1 MSNKK
6 ELVRLLEEKHKRTT
20 LNKYQKNFTS
30 FAEDNIKII
39 TKDARRG
46 FVDFSF
52 NSCQKKITELLE
64 KQLEETGKVRAIIL
78 KARQQ
83 GISTYCAG
91 RVFWKTYFTPHA
103 RSVVMAHDSATSDA
117 LFNLSKNI
125 IKNMTSSFKPNE
137 VKSNAKEI
145 VISSPHFKKEIG
157 NEKPIASYRL
167 YTAGSPEAGRG
178 TTPTIAHLSEVAF
191 WQHDEKILAGLFQGI
206 SEAPGTEVI
215 LESTANGAQGEFY
228 RLWKG
233 ALDGEN
239 EYLPIFLPWFA
250 TPEYYRDAPEGFER
264 SSEEDLLV
272 EEHDLNDGQLY
283 WRRLKIAEGGELKF
297 RQEYPAPP
305 DEAFITA
312 GSSVFAL
319 DKLNKLMPEEPDKK
333 MIFDFYSLNWENS
346 KDGNFHIW
354 EYPDWDSNYIVA
366 ADVALGVGQDYSCAV
381 VMDTDRKVIALYRD
395 SYIDPSKFG
404 DLLFYLG
411 RYYNNALLTVESNS
425 MGVATLSRLTQMNYI
440 NLYKQTK
447 ISAISKEEGQVP
459 GFRTTQVTKP
469 HIIGN
474 LKNAVE
480 NDDIWIAS
488 KTIIQE
494 LKDYISTSS
503 GKTEAA
509 PGCHDDT
516 VMALALANYLR
527 KDKAWIP
534 IDSGAGQ
541 PYVSN
546 LFSKAGVTN
555 SRTRQLLRYGHD
567 PRDP

>member
-1 MSNKK
+1 MNKK
-6 ELVRLLEEKHKRTT
+6 KQLIQLLEEKHKRKK
-20 LNKYQKNFTS
+20 LNSYQNNFTD
-30 FAEDNIKII
+30 FASDNIKII

-46 FVDFSF
+46 FVNFTF
-52 NSCQKKITELLE
+52 NDCQKKITEILDE
-64 KQLEETGKVRAIIL
+64 QLSTNGKVRAIIL

-117 LFNLSKNI
+117 LFNMSRNI
-125 IKNMTSSFKPNE
+125 IRNMDSLYKPTE
-137 VKSNAKEI
+137 LRSNAKEI
-145 VISSPHFKKEIG
+145 VISSPHFKKDATG
-157 NEKPIASYRL
+157 EKPVSSYRL

-178 TTPTIAHLSEVAF
+178 TTPTIAHLSEIAF

-228 RLWKG
+228 RLWRG
-233 ALDGEN
+233 ALEGEN
-239 EYLPIFLPWFA
+239 EYTPIFLPWF
-250 TPEYYRDAPEGFER
+250 TTSEYYRKPPEDFER
-264 SSEEDLLV
+264 SSEEELLV
-272 EEHDLNDGQLY
+272 EQHNLNNGQLY

-297 RQEYPAPP
+297 RQEYPATP

-312 GSSVFAL
+312 GKSVFAM
-319 DKLNKLMPEEPDKK
+319 DKLKNLLPVVPDKT
-333 MIFDFYSLNWENS
+333 MLFDFNSLTWEPS
-346 KDGNFHIW
+346 KDGNLEIW
-354 EYPDWDSNYIVA
+354 EYPGWDSNYVIA
-366 ADVALGVGQDYSCAV
+366 ADVALGVGQDYSAAV
-381 VMDTDRKVIALYRD
+381 VMDTDRKVIGLYRD

-425 MGVATLSRLTQMNYI
+425 MGVATLSRLAQMNYI

-447 ISAISKEEGQVP
+447 ISSISKEEGMVP

-494 LKDYISTSS
+494 LKDYVSTDS
-503 GKTEAA
+503 GRTEAA

-516 VMALALANYLR
+516 IMATAIALETLRTHYDKLTINKVPWSQKADDYLLN
-527 KDKAWIP
+527 DDTQW
-534 IDSGAGQ
+534 
-541 PYVSN
+541 
-546 LFSKAGVTN
+546 L
-555 SRTRQLLRYGHD
+555 
-567 PRDP
+567 

>member
-1 MSNKK
+1 MNKK
-6 ELVRLLEEKHKRTT
+6 KQLIQLLEEKHKRKK
-20 LNKYQKNFTS
+20 LNNYQNNFTD
-30 FAEDNIKII
+30 FASDNIKII

-46 FVDFSF
+46 FVNFTF
-52 NSCQKKITELLE
+52 NDCQKKITEILDE
-64 KQLEETGKVRAIIL
+64 QLSTNGKVRAIIL

-117 LFNLSKNI
+117 LFNMSRNI
-125 IKNMTSSFKPNE
+125 IRNMDSLYKPTE
-137 VKSNAKEI
+137 LRSNAKEI
-145 VISSPHFKKEIG
+145 VISSPHFKKDATG
-157 NEKPIASYRL
+157 EKPVSSYRL

-178 TTPTIAHLSEVAF
+178 TTPTIAHLSEIAF

-228 RLWKG
+228 RLWRG
-233 ALDGEN
+233 ALEGEN
-239 EYLPIFLPWFA
+239 EYTPIFLPWF
-250 TPEYYRDAPEGFER
+250 TTSEYYRKPPEDFER
-264 SSEEDLLV
+264 SSEEELLV
-272 EEHDLNDGQLY
+272 EQHNLNNGQLY

-297 RQEYPAPP
+297 RQEYPATP

-312 GSSVFAL
+312 GKSVFAM
-319 DKLNKLMPEEPDKK
+319 DKLKNLLPVVPDKT
-333 MIFDFYSLNWENS
+333 MLFDFNSLTWEPS
-346 KDGNFHIW
+346 KDGNLEIW
-354 EYPDWDSNYIVA
+354 EYPGWDSNYVIA
-366 ADVALGVGQDYSCAV
+366 ADVALGVGQDYSAAV
-381 VMDTDRKVIALYRD
+381 VMDTDRKVIGLYRD

-425 MGVATLSRLTQMNYI
+425 MGVATLSRLAQMNYI

-447 ISAISKEEGQVP
+447 ISSISKEEGMVP

-494 LKDYISTSS
+494 LKDYVSTDS
-503 GKTEAA
+503 GRTEAA

-516 VMALALANYLR
+516 IMATAIALETLRTHYDKLTINKVPWSQKADDYLLN
-527 KDKAWIP
+527 DDTQW
-534 IDSGAGQ
+534 
-541 PYVSN
+541 
-546 LFSKAGVTN
+546 L
-555 SRTRQLLRYGHD
+555 
-567 PRDP
+567 

>member
-1 MSNKK
+1 MNRKK
-6 ELVRLLEEKHKRTT
+6 ELLRLLEEKNKR
-20 LNKYQKNFTS
+20 NKLKDYENNFTS
-30 FAEDNIKII
+30 FAHDNIKII

-46 FVDFSF
+46 FIDFKF
-52 NSCQKKITELLE
+52 NSCQEKITELLDNQL
-64 KQLEETGKVRAIIL
+64 KQTGKVRAIIL

-91 RVFWKTYFTPHA
+91 RVFWKTYFTPHS

-117 LFNLSKNI
+117 LFNLSKSI
-125 IKNMTSSFKPNE
+125 IKNMATVYKPNE

-145 VISSPHFKKEIG
+145 VISSPHFTKEG
-157 NEKPIASYRL
+157 KEKPIASYRL

-178 TTPTIAHLSEVAF
+178 TTPTIAHLSEIAF

-215 LESTANGAQGEFY
+215 LESTANGATGEFY
-228 RLWKG
+228 RLWRG
-233 ALDGEN
+233 ALEGEN
-239 EYLPIFLPWFA
+239 EYLPIFLPWFD
-250 TPEYYRDAPEGFER
+250 TSEYYREPPEGFER

-272 EEHDLNDGQLY
+272 EQHDLNDGQLY

-297 RQEYPAPP
+297 RQEYPATA

-312 GSSVFAL
+312 GKSVFAM
-319 DKLNKLMPEEPDKK
+319 DKVNQLVPIEPQKK
-333 MIFDFYSLNWENS
+333 MLFDFNSLTWEES
-346 KDGNFHIW
+346 RDGNLDIF
-354 EYPDWDSNYIVA
+354 EYPDWDSNFILA

-381 VMDTDRKVIALYRD
+381 VLDIDRKVIALYRD
-395 SYIDPSKFG
+395 NYIDPSKFG

-480 NDDIWIAS
+480 NDDIWIGS
-488 KTIIQE
+488 RVIIQE
-494 LKDYISTSS
+494 LKDYVSTES
-503 GKTEAA
+503 GRTEAA

-516 VMALALANYLR
+516 IMAMAIALETLR
-527 KDKAWIP
+527 THYDKLTMDKVPW
-534 IDSGAGQ
+534 SQ
-541 PYVSN
+541 
-546 LFSKAGVTN
+546 KAGSLPVEDNTPW
-555 SRTRQLLRYGHD
+555 L
-567 PRDP
+567 

>member
-1 MSNKK
+1 MNRKK
-6 ELVRLLEEKHKRTT
+6 ELLRLLEEKNKR
-20 LNKYQKNFTS
+20 NKLKDYENNFTS
-30 FAEDNIKII
+30 FANDNIKII
-39 TKDARRG
+39 TKDARKG
-46 FVDFSF
+46 FIDFSF
-52 NSCQKKITELLE
+52 NSCQKKITELLD
-64 KQLEETGKVRAIIL
+64 KQLADTGKVRAIIL

-91 RVFWKTYFTPHA
+91 RVFWKTYFTPHS

-117 LFNLSKNI
+117 LFNLSKTI
-125 IKNMTSSFKPNE
+125 IKNMTTVYKPNE

-145 VISSPHFKKEIG
+145 VISSPHFIKEG
-157 NEKPIASYRL
+157 KEKPIASYRL

-215 LESTANGAQGEFY
+215 LESTANGATGEFY
-228 RLWKG
+228 RLWRG
-233 ALDGEN
+233 ALEGEN
-239 EYLPIFLPWFA
+239 EYLPIFLPWFS
-250 TPEYYRDAPEGFER
+250 TDEYHREPPEGFER

-272 EEHDLNDGQLY
+272 EQHGLNNGQLY

-297 RQEYPAPP
+297 RQEYPATA
-305 DEAFITA
+305 DEAFIVA
-312 GSSVFAL
+312 GKSVFAM
-319 DKLNKLMPEEPDKK
+319 DKVNQLAPVEPEKK
-333 MIFDFYSLNWENS
+333 MLFDFHSTAWEVS
-346 KDGNFHIW
+346 RDGNLDIW
-354 EYPDWDSNYIVA
+354 KYPDWDSNYIVA

-381 VMDTDRKVIALYRD
+381 VLDTDRKVIALYRD
-395 SYIDPSKFG
+395 NYIDPSKFG

-488 KTIIQE
+488 KVIIQE
-494 LKDYISTSS
+494 LKDYVSTES
-503 GKTEAA
+503 GRTEAA

-516 VMALALANYLR
+516 IMATAIALETLR
-527 KDKAWIP
+527 THYDKLTMDKVPW
-534 IDSGAGQ
+534 SQ
-541 PYVSN
+541 
-546 LFSKAGVTN
+546 KAGSLPVEDNTPW
-555 SRTRQLLRYGHD
+555 L
-567 PRDP
+567 

>member
-1 MSNKK
+1 MKNKK
-6 ELVRLLEEKHKRTT
+6 ELVKLLEEKHKRSK
-20 LNKYQKNFTS
+20 LNKYKNNFTD
-30 FAEDNIKII
+30 FAKDNIKII

-46 FVDFSF
+46 FVNFTF
-52 NSCQKKITELLE
+52 NDCQKKITKILDE
-64 KQLEETGKVRAIIL
+64 QLSTNGKVRAIIL

-117 LFNLSKNI
+117 LFTMSRNI
-125 IKNMTSSFKPNE
+125 IRNMDSLYKPTE
-137 VKSNAKEI
+137 LRSNAKEI
-145 VISSPHFKKEIG
+145 VISSPHFKKDRSG
-157 NEKPIASYRL
+157 EKPVSSYRL

-178 TTPTIAHLSEVAF
+178 TTPTIAHLSEIAF

-215 LESTANGAQGEFY
+215 LESTANGASGEFY
-228 RLWKG
+228 RLWRG
-233 ALDGEN
+233 ALEGEN
-239 EYLPIFLPWFA
+239 EYTPIFLPWF
-250 TPEYYRDAPEGFER
+250 TTSEYYREPPEDFER
-264 SSEEDLLV
+264 SSDEELLV
-272 EEHDLNDGQLY
+272 EQHNLNNGQLY

-297 RQEYPAPP
+297 RQEYPATP

-319 DKLNKLMPEEPDKK
+319 EKVQNLLPKLPEKKLS
-333 MIFDFYSLNWENS
+333 FDFNSFTFENTL
-346 KDGNFHIW
+346 DGNIELW
-354 EYPDWDSNYIVA
+354 EFPSWDDNYIIA
-366 ADVALGVGQDYSCAV
+366 ADVSLGVGQDYSCAV
-381 VMDTDRKVIALYRD
+381 VLNTNRKIIGLYRD
-395 SYIDPSKFG
+395 NHIDPSKFG

-411 RYYNNALLTVESNS
+411 RYYNNALLAVESNS
-425 MGVATLSRLTQMNYI
+425 MGVATLSRLMQMNYI

-447 ISAISKEEGQVP
+447 ISSLSKEEGATP

-488 KTIIQE
+488 RIIIQE
-494 LKDYISTSS
+494 LKDYVSTDS
-503 GKTEAA
+503 GRTEAA

-516 VMALALANYLR
+516 IMATAIALEVLR
-527 KDKAWIP
+527 THYDRLTKDKVPWSQRS
-534 IDSGAGQ
+534 D
-541 PYVSN
+541 YVDDDETQW
-546 LFSKAGVTN
+546 L
-555 SRTRQLLRYGHD
+555 
-567 PRDP
+567 

>member
-1 MSNKK
+1 MNKK
-6 ELVRLLEEKHKRTT
+6 KQLIQLLEEKHKRKK
-20 LNKYQKNFTS
+20 LNNYQNNFTD
-30 FAEDNIKII
+30 FASDNIKII

-46 FVDFSF
+46 FVNFTF
-52 NSCQKKITELLE
+52 NDCQKKITEILDE
-64 KQLEETGKVRAIIL
+64 QLATNGKVRAIIL

-117 LFNLSKNI
+117 LFNMSRNI
-125 IKNMTSSFKPNE
+125 IRNMDSLYKPTE
-137 VKSNAKEI
+137 LRSNAKEI
-145 VISSPHFKKEIG
+145 VISSPHFKKDATG
-157 NEKPIASYRL
+157 EKPVSSYRL

-178 TTPTIAHLSEVAF
+178 TTPTIAHLSEIAF

-228 RLWKG
+228 RLWRG
-233 ALDGEN
+233 ALNGEN
-239 EYLPIFLPWFA
+239 EYTPIFLPWF
-250 TPEYYRDAPEGFER
+250 TTSEYYREPPEDFER
-264 SSEEDLLV
+264 SSEEELLV
-272 EEHDLNDGQLY
+272 EDHNLNNGQLY

-297 RQEYPAPP
+297 RQEYPATP

-312 GSSVFAL
+312 GKSVFAM
-319 DKLNKLMPEEPDKK
+319 DKLKKLLPAEPDKR
-333 MIFDFYSLNWENS
+333 MIFDFNSFTWEAS
-346 KDGNFHIW
+346 KDGNLDIW
-354 EYPDWDSNYIVA
+354 EFPDWDSNYILA
-366 ADVALGVGQDYSCAV
+366 ADVALGVGQDYSAAV

-395 SYIDPSKFG
+395 NYIDPSKFG

-425 MGVATLSRLTQMNYI
+425 MGVATLSRLAQMNYI

-447 ISAISKEEGQVP
+447 ISAISKEEGMVP
-459 GFRTTQVTKP
+459 GFKTTQVTKP

-488 KTIIQE
+488 RTIIQE
-494 LKDYISTSS
+494 LKDYVSTDS
-503 GKTEAA
+503 GRTEAA

-516 VMALALANYLR
+516 IMATAIALETLRTHYDKLTINKVPWSQKADDYLLN
-527 KDKAWIP
+527 DDTQW
-534 IDSGAGQ
+534 
-541 PYVSN
+541 
-546 LFSKAGVTN
+546 L
-555 SRTRQLLRYGHD
+555 
-567 PRDP
+567 

>member
-1 MSNKK
+1 MNRKK
-6 ELVRLLEEKHKRTT
+6 ELIKLLEEKHKRKK
-20 LNKYQKNFTS
+20 LNSYKNNFTD
-30 FAEDNIKII
+30 FASDNIKII

-46 FVDFSF
+46 FVNFTF
-52 NSCQKKITELLE
+52 NDCQKKITEILDE
-64 KQLEETGKVRAIIL
+64 QLSTNGKVRAIIL

-117 LFNLSKNI
+117 LFTMSRNI
-125 IKNMTSSFKPNE
+125 IRNMDSLYKPTE
-137 VKSNAKEI
+137 LRSNAKEI
-145 VISSPHFKKEIG
+145 VISSPHFKKDTTG
-157 NEKPIASYRL
+157 EKPVSSYRL

-178 TTPTIAHLSEVAF
+178 TTPTIAHLSEIAF

-215 LESTANGAQGEFY
+215 LESTANGASGEFY
-228 RLWKG
+228 RLWRG
-233 ALDGEN
+233 ALEGEN
-239 EYLPIFLPWFA
+239 EYTPIFLPWF
-250 TPEYYRDAPEGFER
+250 TTSEYYREPPEDFER
-264 SSEEDLLV
+264 SSEEELLV
-272 EEHDLNDGQLY
+272 EKHELNNGQLY

-297 RQEYPAPP
+297 RQEYPATP

-319 DKLNKLMPEEPDKK
+319 EKVQNLLPKNAEKRLT
-333 MIFDFYSLNWENS
+333 FDFDSCTFETVS
-346 KDGNFHIW
+346 DGNVELWQF
-354 EYPDWDSNYIVA
+354 PNWDDNYIIA
-366 ADVALGVGQDYSCAV
+366 ADVSLGVGQDYSCAV
-381 VMDTDRKVIALYRD
+381 VLNTDREIIGLYRD
-395 SYIDPSKFG
+395 NHIDPSKFG

-411 RYYNNALLTVESNS
+411 RYYNNALLAVESNS
-425 MGVATLSRLTQMNYI
+425 MGVATLSRLMQMNYV

-447 ISAISKEEGQVP
+447 ISSLSKEEGLTP

-494 LKDYISTSS
+494 LKDYVSTDS
-503 GKTEAA
+503 GRTEAA
-509 PGCHDDT
+509 AGCHDDT
-516 VMALALANYLR
+516 IMATAIALEVLR
-527 KDKAWIP
+527 THYDRLTKDKVPWSQRS
-534 IDSGAGQ
+534 D
-541 PYVSN
+541 YVDEDETQW
-546 LFSKAGVTN
+546 L
-555 SRTRQLLRYGHD
+555 
-567 PRDP
+567 

>member
-1 MSNKK
+1 MNNKK
-6 ELVRLLEEKHKRTT
+6 ELLELLEEKQKR
-20 LNKYQKNFTS
+20 NKLKNYEKDFTS
-30 FAEDNIKII
+30 FAKENIKII
-39 TKDARRG
+39 TKDARAG
-46 FVDFSF
+46 FVDFTF
-52 NSCQKKITELLE
+52 NDCQRIITEALD
-64 KQLEETGKVRAIIL
+64 KQLAETGKVRAIIL

-117 LFNLSKNI
+117 LFNMSRNI
-125 IKNMTSSFKPNE
+125 IKNMNPKFRPNE

-145 VISSPHFKKEIG
+145 VISAPHFKKDTS
-157 NEKPIASYRL
+157 NEKPVSSYRL

-191 WQHDEKILAGLFQGI
+191 WTHDEKILAGLFQGI

-215 LESTANGAQGEFY
+215 LESTANGAMGEFY

-233 ALDGEN
+233 AIEGEN
-239 EYLPIFLPWFA
+239 EYLPLFLPWFV
-250 TPEYYRDAPEGFER
+250 TPEYYRDPPESFER

-272 EEHDLNDGQLY
+272 ENHGLSDGQLY

-297 RQEYPAPP
+297 RQEYPATP

-312 GSSVFAL
+312 GSSVFDASKVARL
-319 DKLNKLMPEEPDKK
+319 LPVEPEKK
-333 MIFDFYSLNWENS
+333 FVFDFEASAWEPSNE
-346 KDGNFHIW
+346 GNLLIW
-354 EYPDWDSNYIVA
+354 DYPDWDSNYIVA
-366 ADVALGVGQDYSCAV
+366 ADVALGVGQDYSTAV
-381 VMDTDRKVIALYRD
+381 VLDTDRKVIGLYRD
-395 SYIDPSKFG
+395 NHIDPSKFG

-425 MGVATLSRLTQMNYI
+425 MGVATLSRLTQMNYV

-447 ISAISKEEGQVP
+447 ISSISKEEGTTP

-480 NDDIWIAS
+480 NDDIWIGS

-494 LKDYISTSS
+494 LKDYISTPS

-509 PGCHDDT
+509 PGCYDDT
-516 VMALALANYLR
+516 IMATAIALETLR
-527 KDKAWIP
+527 THYDKLTMNKVPWSQRAET
-534 IDSGAGQ
+534 
-541 PYVSN
+541 YVQDETQW
-546 LFSKAGVTN
+546 L
-555 SRTRQLLRYGHD
+555 
-567 PRDP
+567 

>member
-1 MSNKK
+1 MNKK
-6 ELVRLLEEKHKRTT
+6 KQLIQLLEEKHKRKK
-20 LNKYQKNFTS
+20 LNSYQNNFTD
-30 FAEDNIKII
+30 FAADNIKII

-46 FVDFSF
+46 FVNFTF
-52 NSCQKKITELLE
+52 NDCQKKITEILDE
-64 KQLEETGKVRAIIL
+64 QLSTNGKVRAIIL

-117 LFNLSKNI
+117 LFNMSRNI
-125 IKNMTSSFKPNE
+125 IRNMDSLYKPTE
-137 VKSNAKEI
+137 LRSNAKEI
-145 VISSPHFKKEIG
+145 VISSPHFKKDATG
-157 NEKPIASYRL
+157 EKPVSSYRL

-178 TTPTIAHLSEVAF
+178 TTPTIAHLSEIAF

-228 RLWKG
+228 RLWRG
-233 ALDGEN
+233 ALEGEN
-239 EYLPIFLPWFA
+239 EYTPIFLPWF
-250 TPEYYRDAPEGFER
+250 TTSEYYREPPEDFER
-264 SSEEDLLV
+264 SSEEELLV
-272 EEHDLNDGQLY
+272 EQHNLNNGQLY

-297 RQEYPAPP
+297 RQEYPATP

-312 GSSVFAL
+312 GKSVFAM
-319 DKLNKLMPEEPDKK
+319 DKLKNLLPVVPDKT
-333 MIFDFYSLNWENS
+333 MLFDFNSLTWEPS
-346 KDGNFHIW
+346 KDGNLEIW
-354 EYPDWDSNYIVA
+354 EYPGWDSNYVIA
-366 ADVALGVGQDYSCAV
+366 ADVALGVGQDYSAAV
-381 VMDTDRKVIALYRD
+381 VMDTDRKVIGLYRD

-425 MGVATLSRLTQMNYI
+425 MGVATLSRLAQMNYI

-447 ISAISKEEGQVP
+447 ISSISKEEGMVP

-494 LKDYISTSS
+494 LKDYVSTDS
-503 GKTEAA
+503 GRTEAA

-516 VMALALANYLR
+516 IMATAIALETLRTHYDKLTINKVPWSQKADDYLLN
-527 KDKAWIP
+527 DDTQW
-534 IDSGAGQ
+534 
-541 PYVSN
+541 
-546 LFSKAGVTN
+546 L
-555 SRTRQLLRYGHD
+555 
-567 PRDP
+567 